1 MKILVTGG
9 AGFIG
14 SHVVDAY
21 VRKGHQVTVL
31 DNLSTG
37 KLANLNPSAAFVE
50 MSITDKSLGAY
61 LEKEKFDVVNHH
73 AAQVSVPYS
82 VEHPDRD
89 LETNGIGVLNLLD
102 ASVKSG
108 VSRFIF
114 ISSGGAIYGEQ
125 DNLPINEQALARPL
139 SPYAAHKQLG
149 ESYVYAYSVSHGIDF
164 AILRYANVYGPRQSV
179 HAEAGVVAIFC
190 EKLLAGQTCKIYR
203 FPDMPQGMIRDYV
216 FVEDLV
222 RANLLVLQQGTGEIF
237 NLGTGV
243 PTSTLELYES
253 LAKAVGSRLD
263 PQFGPPRSG
272 DIKRSLLD
280 IAKAQRQ
287 LGWEPKVGLVEGCV
301 RTMEWYRRERKNDS

>member
-31 DNLSTG
+31 DDLSTG
-37 KLANLNPSAAFVE
+37 KRDNLNPSAEFIE
-50 MSITDKSLGAY
+50 MSITDKALGEF

-82 VEHPDRD
+82 VEHPEMD
-89 LETNGIGVLNLLD
+89 LEVNGLGVLNVLG

-125 DNLPINEQALARPL
+125 DALPISEQALPKPL

-149 ESYVYAYSVSHGIDF
+149 ESYVYSFSTVHQLDYV
-164 AILRYANVYGPRQSV
+164 ILRYANVYGPRQSV

-190 EKLLAGQTCKIYR
+190 EKMKAGQACKIYR

-216 FVEDLV
+216 YVEDLV
-222 RANLLVLQQGTGEIF
+222 SANLAVLEQGTNEVF

-243 PTSTLELYES
+243 PTSTLELYDS
-253 LAKAVGSRLD
+253 LAKAAGSRME

-280 IAKAQRQ
+280 ITKAKTQ
-287 LGWEPKVGLVEGCV
+287 LGWEPKVGLAEGCA
-301 RTMEWYRRERKNDS
+301 RTLDWYRSGR

>member
-21 VRKGHQVTVL
+21 LEQGHDVTVM

-37 KLANLNPSAAFVE
+37 KLENLNPAAELIE
-50 MSITDKSLGAY
+50 MSITDKAVAEVFA
-61 LEKEKFDVVNHH
+61 EKRFDAVNHH

-82 VEHPDRD
+82 VQYPELD
-89 LETNGIGVLNLLD
+89 LEANGLGVLNLLN

-108 VSRFIF
+108 VGRFIF

-125 DNLPINEQALARPL
+125 QKFPISEHALAKPM

-149 ESYVYAYSVSHGIDF
+149 ESYVFTYNALHGIDYVV
-164 AILRYANVYGPRQSV
+164 LRYANVYGPRQSV

-190 EKLLAGQTCKIYR
+190 EKMLAGEACKIYR
-203 FPDMPQGMIRDYV
+203 YPDTPQGMIRDYV
-216 FVEDLV
+216 YVGDLV
-222 RANLLVLQQGTGEIF
+222 AANLMALGKGTGEVF

-243 PTSTLELYES
+243 ATSTLDLYDT
-253 LAKAVGSRLD
+253 LAKTINCRLE
-263 PQFGPPRSG
+263 PKFGEPRSG
-272 DIKRSLLD
+272 DVKRSLLD
-280 IAKAQRQ
+280 ITKAKDQ
-287 LGWEPKVGLVEGCV
+287 LGWEPKVSLDQGCA
-301 RTMEWYRRERKNDS
+301 RTMDWYRNGK

>member
-1 MKILVTGG
+1 MMKILVTGG

-21 VRKGHQVTVL
+21 VRDGHQVTVL
-31 DNLSTG
+31 DDLSTG
-37 KLANLNPSAAFVE
+37 KRDNLNPSAKFVE
-50 MSITDKSLGAY
+50 MSITDKALGAF
-61 LEKEKFDVVNHH
+61 LEKEKFDIVNHH

-82 VEHPDRD
+82 VEHPDLD
-89 LETNGIGVLNLLD
+89 LEINGFGVLNLLE

-108 VSRFIF
+108 VPRIIF

-125 DNLPINEQALARPL
+125 EKLPIDELTLPKPL

-149 ESYVYAYSVSHGIDF
+149 ESYVYAYNASHKIDF
-164 AILRYANVYGPRQSV
+164 VILRYANVYGPRQSV

-190 EKLLAGQTCKIYR
+190 EKMLAGQTCKIYR
-203 FPDMPQGMIRDYV
+203 FPDMQQGMIRDYV
-216 FVEDLV
+216 YVEDLV
-222 RANLLVLQQGTGEIF
+222 KANLAVLEQGTNEVF

-243 PTSTLELYES
+243 PTSTLELYDS
-253 LAKAVGSRLD
+253 LAKAAGNRLE

-280 IAKAQRQ
+280 IAKAKTQ
-287 LGWEPKVGLVEGCV
+287 LGWEPKVSLAEGCA
-301 RTMEWYRRERKNDS
+301 RTLDWYRRGR